1 MSSLGRN
8 LGTLFPS
15 VLGFATFFPPVDVR
29 GAPTLLS
36 LATGSGVVKIWSLKS
51 HILFKKHPKK
61 AKNWGLC
68 SESNKGLRKWGG
80 GETAGPGLW
89 RE

>member
-1 MSSLGRN
+1 MFSLGRN

-36 LATGSGVVKIWSLKS
+36 LATGAGVVKIWSLKS
-51 HILFKKHPKK
+51 HILFKKHTKK
-61 AKNWGLC
+61 
-68 SESNKGLRKWGG
+68 LRTGG
-80 GETAGPGLW
+80 CVLRAIKD
-89 RE
+89 